1 MSKKEKDLVED
12 VPHTAQEDT
21 LNVDDAQASSDEQNP
36 STDAASEINEFKDK
50 YLRLYA
56 EFENYKRRIA
66 KERLEL
72 FSTANQDMMVA
83 LLPVLDDFQRALKAA
98 ETNPEGLKEGVDLI
112 YNKLNNTLT
121 QKGLKPVAIAAG
133 DAFDVDVMEAITRIP
148 APAEALK
155 GKVVDVIEPGY
166 KLGERVIRYAKVVVG
181 E

>member
-1 MSKKEKDLVED
+1 MSKKEKDLTED
-12 VPHTAQEDT
+12 VQSATQEET
-21 LNVDDAQASSDEQNP
+21 LDSNSQADQS
-36 STDAASEINEFKDK
+36 AADPAAEVNEFKDK

-56 EFENYKRRIA
+56 EFENYKRRVA

-72 FSTANQDMMVA
+72 FATANQDMMVA
-83 LLPVLDDFQRALKAA
+83 LLPVLDDFQRARKAA
-98 ETNPEGLKEGVDLI
+98 ETNPQGLLEGVDLI
-112 YNKLNNTLT
+112 HNKLNNTLT
-121 QKGLKPVAIAAG
+121 QKGLKAVAIEPG

-148 APAEALK
+148 APAENLK